1 RVGHGRARPARPHP
15 EGADR
20 TCALG
25 GGRHGQRHGRLRH
38 PCLGRERSTA
48 MVAAGVAMLVLG
60 LYVMAQFTEHRFV
73 PARKQHRRHASVI
86 FRRGVFLARRDRK
99 ILLILAATFLVNGA
113 AEAFERLYPARL
125 VDLNFPTE
133 QDPIVWFTAL
143 GVVSFAVG
151 ALVLRMVEARI
162 DGAGVARRVYAAACP
177 TGSMG
182 LILLA

>member
-1 RVGHGRARPARPHP
+1 MRWEQVGTASGM
-15 EGADR
+15 
-20 TCALG
+20 G
-25 GGRHGQRHGRLRH
+25 GFGILAWATN
-38 PCLGRERSTA
+38 PSTA

-86 FRRGVFLARRDRK
+86 FRRGVFLARRDRE

-133 QDPIVWFTAL
+133 PDPIVWFTAL

-151 ALVLRMVEARI
+151 ALVLWMVEARI
-162 DGAGVARRVYAAACP
+162 DGAGIARRVYAAACP

-182 LILLA
+182 LILLARWWLDHIPTSDENG